1 MTDSKVDYLDEDEPI
16 RNQNFVCISFLNPE
30 DVIKNKD
37 TFYFSKF
44 IEKFSTD
51 MEQLFNNLTE
61 KFPDNKDIISS
72 IKDNHN
78 YVFDKKE
85 IDEQFKFFKN
95 TNSDDIEK
103 QFHMDN
109 KFQTSVRGIKVRGV
123 YDTVDQAK
131 SRCEVLKKKDPYFH
145 IYVAQVGC
153 WLPYESQ
160 IAANVDNQ
168 EYTETEL
175 NTLMKHYKENKEN
188 KDMVFDNRR
197 TDAIKSMQ
205 SIDSKEHTDIDT
217 STGVTDVTEALSS
230 AEDPWLSAKSKQ

>member
-37 TFYFSKF
+37 AFYFSKF

-51 MEQLFNNLTE
+51 MEQLFSNLIE

-103 QFHMDN
+103 QFHTDN

-123 YDTVDQAK
+123 YDTVEQAK

-205 SIDSKEHTDIDT
+205 SIDSKEHTGITTD
-217 STGVTDVTEALSS
+217 VTDVTEALSF

>member
-51 MEQLFNNLTE
+51 MEQLFSNLIE

-103 QFHMDN
+103 QFHTDN

-123 YDTVDQAK
+123 YDTVEQAK

-205 SIDSKEHTDIDT
+205 SIDSKEHTGIT
-217 STGVTDVTEALSS
+217 TDVTEALSF

>member
-1 MTDSKVDYLDEDEPI
+1 MTDCKVDYLDEDEPI

-37 TFYFSKF
+37 AFYFSKF

-51 MEQLFNNLTE
+51 MEQLFSNLTE

-103 QFHMDN
+103 QFHTDN

-123 YDTVDQAK
+123 YDTVEQAK

-153 WLPYESQ
+153 WLPYENQ

-205 SIDSKEHTDIDT
+205 SIDSKEHTGITTD
-217 STGVTDVTEALSS
+217 VTDVTEALSF

>member
-1 MTDSKVDYLDEDEPI
+1 MADTKVDYLDEDEPI

-37 TFYFSKF
+37 VFYFSKF
-44 IEKFSTD
+44 VEKFSTD
-51 MEQLFNNLTE
+51 MNKLFDNLTE

-85 IDEQFKFFKN
+85 LDEQFKFFKN
-95 TNSDDIEK
+95 TNMDDIEK
-103 QFHMDN
+103 QFHTDN

-123 YDTVDQAK
+123 YDTVEQAK
-131 SRCEVLKKKDPYFH
+131 NRCEVLKKKDPYFH

-160 IAANVDNQ
+160 IATNVDNQ

-205 SIDSKEHTDIDT
+205 SIDSKEHTDITT
-217 STGVTDVTEALSS
+217 STSLSDVTDALSS
-230 AEDPWLSAKSKQ
+230 AEDPWLSAKSKL